1 MKKWI
6 GSKLSDLADKKL
18 ESLGFIK
25 SKEQEH
31 SVFYQKKV
39 EEFNYIH
46 AIDIYFKYSGKDI
59 VISYEYD
66 VDDKY
71 KILDK
76 NNKEP
81 YFSIAVALEHK
92 ELFWSEIKLIAMRWK
107 YDWNSQRNRII
118 ERNEVK

>member
-25 SKEQEH
+25 NEEREH

-46 AIDIYFKYSGKDI
+46 AIDIYFKCSGRDV

-66 VDDKY
+66 EDDKY
-71 KILDK
+71 RILDK
-76 NNKEP
+76 NDKKY
-81 YFSIAVALEHK
+81 YFSIAVALEYK
-92 ELFWSEIKLIAMRWK
+92 ELFWSGVKLIAMRWK
-107 YDWNSQRNRII
+107 YDWDSQRNRII
-118 ERNEVK
+118 EGNEVE

>member
-6 GSKLSDLADKKL
+6 GSKLNDLADKKL

-25 SKEQEH
+25 S
-31 SVFYQKKV
+31 
-39 EEFNYIH
+39 EESQHGAFFQNREENFNYIH
-46 AIDIYFKYSGKDI
+46 AIDIYFKCSGKDI

-66 VDDKY
+66 ADNKY

-81 YFSIAVALEHK
+81 YFSIAVALEYK
-92 ELFWSEIKLIAMRWK
+92 ELFWSGVKLTAMRWK
-107 YDWNSQRNRII
+107 YDWDSQRNKII

>member
-25 SKEQEH
+25 SEEKEH
-31 SVFYQKKV
+31 GVFYQKKV

-46 AIDIYFKYSGKDI
+46 AIDIYFRCSRKGI

-66 VDDKY
+66 ADNKY

-76 NNKEP
+76 DNKER
-81 YFSIAVALEHK
+81 YFSIAVALEYK
-92 ELFWSEIKLIAMRWK
+92 ELFWSGVKLIAMRWK
-107 YDWNSQRNRII
+107 YDWDSQRNRII